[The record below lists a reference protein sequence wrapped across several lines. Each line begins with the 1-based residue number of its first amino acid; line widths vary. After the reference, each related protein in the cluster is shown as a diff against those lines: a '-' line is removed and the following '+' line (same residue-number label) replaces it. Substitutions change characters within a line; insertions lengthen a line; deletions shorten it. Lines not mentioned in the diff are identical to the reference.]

1 MQTKILRGPTTP
13 DEIILLIAHVT
24 CLKRHDPKNGVY
36 MAIQDIRQMQW
47 KHNVNSRSQACLPAP
62 AHL

>member
-24 CLKRHDPKNGVY
+24 CLKRHDPKNECIWPY
-36 MAIQDIRQMQW
+36 RHKTNAMEA
-47 KHNVNSRSQACLPAP
+47 
-62 AHL
+62 